1 MPATPQHTSTHPS
14 THPRAHRRTH
24 GRPAARGVVR
34 TAAGTALATAL
45 VLGSAA
51 AASAHVRVVPEA
63 TAAGGW
69 TVLTFRV
76 PNDSASA
83 ATTQVSVDLPTST
96 PLTSVSTR
104 PVPGWTATVE
114 EGALP
119 EPVEVDGATITQAPV
134 RVVWTAD
141 GEGIGDGEFE
151 EFALSV
157 GPLPAS
163 GTDVVLPAHQTYS
176 DGEVVDWDEVADGGS
191 EPEHPAPAF
200 TTTAAVDGHAAGGDD
215 TAGDD
220 TAHDDAA
227 GGDSG
232 AAHDGA
238 EPGDALPAVLGGLGL
253 AAGLVALVVAVL
265 AWRRSG
271 ATTRR

>member
-1 MPATPQHTSTHPS
+1 MSATPQH
-14 THPRAHRRTH
+14 PRTLARA
-24 GRPAARGVVR
+24 AARTV
-34 TAAGTALATAL
+34 AGTVAATTLAAAL

-51 AASAHVRVVPEA
+51 GASAHVRVVPEA

-76 PNDSASA
+76 PNESPTAS
-83 ATTQVSVDLPTST
+83 TTQVSVDLPTGT

-104 PVPGWTATVE
+104 PVPGWTAVVE
-114 EGALP
+114 DGELP

-141 GEGIGDGEFE
+141 GDGIGDGEFE

-157 GPLPAS
+157 GPLPEA

-176 DGEVVDWDEVADGGS
+176 DGEVVDWDEVAGGDA

-200 TTTAAVDGHAAGGDD
+200 TTTEAAADGHGATGD
-215 TAGDD
+215 AEHEDD
-220 TAHDDAA
+220 
-227 GGDSG
+227 G
-232 AAHDGA
+232 AATGDTTDGSSS
-238 EPGDALPAVLGGLGL
+238 ALPAVLGALGL
-253 AAGLVALVVAVL
+253 AAGVVALVVALL

-271 ATTRR
+271 TPTGR

>member
-1 MPATPQHTSTHPS
+1 MSATPQHPRTS
-14 THPRAHRRTH
+14 
-24 GRPAARGVVR
+24 GR
-34 TAAGTALATAL
+34 TAARPIARAAAGAAVATAL
-45 VLGSAA
+45 VVGPAV

-76 PNDSASA
+76 PNESASA
-83 ATTQVSVDLPTST
+83 ATTQVAVDLPTGT

-104 PVPGWTATVE
+104 AVPGWTATVE
-114 EGALP
+114 EGELP

-141 GEGIGDGEFE
+141 GDGIGDGEFE

-157 GPLPAS
+157 GPLPSA
-163 GTDVVLPAHQTYS
+163 GTEVVLPAHQTYS
-176 DGEVVDWDEVADGGS
+176 DGEVVDWDEVAEGDT
-191 EPEHPAPAF
+191 EPEHPAPVF
-200 TTTAAVDGHAAGGDD
+200 TTTATDGHAGDG
-215 TAGDD
+215 TGDG
-220 TAHDDAA
+220 TAHDDTARGDTAA
-227 GGDSG
+227 T
-232 AAHDGA
+232 ADGA
-238 EPGDALPAVLGGLGL
+238 GPGGTLPAVLGGLGL

>member
-1 MPATPQHTSTHPS
+1 MFATPQHPRTS
-14 THPRAHRRTH
+14 
-24 GRPAARGVVR
+24 GR
-34 TAAGTALATAL
+34 TAARPIARAAAGAAVATAL

-76 PNDSASA
+76 PNESASA
-83 ATTQVSVDLPTST
+83 ATTQVAVDLPTGT

-104 PVPGWTATVE
+104 PVPGWTAAVE
-114 EGALP
+114 EGQLP

-141 GEGIGDGEFE
+141 GDGIGDGEFE
-151 EFALSV
+151 EFAVSV
-157 GPLPAS
+157 GPLPAA

-176 DGEVVDWDEVADGGS
+176 DGEVVDWDEVAEGDT
-191 EPEHPAPAF
+191 EPEHPAPVF
-200 TTTAAVDGHAAGGDD
+200 TTTAAAVDGQ
-215 TAGDD
+215 
-220 TAHDDAA
+220 AHDDAA
-227 GGDSG
+227 HDDT
-232 AAHDGA
+232 AAADDGA
-238 EPGDALPAVLGGLGL
+238 EPGGTLPAVLGGLGL

-271 ATTRR
+271 ATTWR

>member
-1 MPATPQHTSTHPS
+1 MSATPQHPRTSGPT
-14 THPRAHRRTH
+14 
-24 GRPAARGVVR
+24 AARAIAR
-34 TAAGTALATAL
+34 AAAGAAVATAL
-45 VLGSAA
+45 VVGSAA

-76 PNDSASA
+76 PNESASA
-83 ATTQVSVDLPTST
+83 ATTQVAVDLPTGT

-104 PVPGWTATVE
+104 PVPGWTASVE

-134 RVVWTAD
+134 RVVWTAAGD
-141 GEGIGDGEFE
+141 GIGDGEFE

-157 GPLPAS
+157 GPLPSA

-176 DGEVVDWDEVADGGS
+176 DGEVVDWDEVAEGDT

-200 TTTAAVDGHAAGGDD
+200 TTTAAAADGHAGGD
-215 TAGDD
+215 TA
-220 TAHDDAA
+220 AA
-227 GGDSG
+227 D
-232 AAHDGA
+232 DGA
-238 EPGDALPAVLGGLGL
+238 QTGGTLPAVLGGLGL

-265 AWRRSG
+265 AWRQSG